1 MKYTIIHSAT
11 ATDDFI
17 ILAPMG
23 GNVSF
28 NILTPIKKGLILADK
43 PPCSDRYKKMFI
55 LDVIV
60 EFAFTAAHVVD
71 VYNIVKSAVFVDIF
85 KHIPQFLQLI
95 GRKMQRFTVIEY
107 SRVQYFCLY

>member
-1 MKYTIIHSAT
+1 MPFSTGRNVLMKYTIIHSAT

-28 NILTPIKKGLILADK
+28 NLPTPVKTAPILADK
-43 PPCSDRYKKMFI
+43 RLCSDRYHKMFI

-60 EFAFTAAHVVD
+60 KFAFTAAHVVN
-71 VYNIVKSAVFVDIF
+71 VYNIVKTAVFIDIL
-85 KHIPQFLQLI
+85 KHISQFA
-95 GRKMQRFTVIEY
+95 
-107 SRVQYFCLY
+107 